1 MKKKNER
8 KPISVGFV
16 ALGCPKNMVDS
27 EVMLA
32 QIGQDGFVL
41 SSDPDA
47 ADVVIINT
55 CGFIEPAKEE
65 ALEAIRQ
72 AVEQKKN
79 GFVRKVVVT
88 GCLSER
94 MGEDLAREV
103 KGIDAVVGLG
113 ERDKIAKIIR
123 KCLSTKKYA
132 RAQVHVEHC
141 EDTIHDDR
149 GRLLITPGHWA
160 YLRISE
166 GCNRKCSFCTI
177 PAIRG
182 QFRSK
187 PQEMIISEAA
197 ELVNNGAVELSII
210 AQDSNFYGRDMGIK
224 DGLIALLA
232 ELETIDPLK
241 WIRLMY
247 LYPAGIDDALI
258 ETIAKSDKVVP
269 YVDIPIQHINNDIL
283 KSMRRADTKEHTT
296 ELIQKLRQAMP
307 EVALRTTVIVGYPG
321 ETEERFAELLE
332 FVKWAGFDALGCFPF
347 YPEPGTAAAE
357 LPNQLPEA
365 VKQQRA
371 DALMQTQ
378 QELVFAKMDT
388 QIGRE
393 LTVLVDDVFE
403 EEAIGRYNGQAPHI
417 DSICKIQSCNT
428 NIGEFIQTKITAR
441 DDYDFIVKK
450 M

>member
-1 MKKKNER
+1 MSKKHKR
-8 KPISVGFV
+8 KPVSVGFV

-27 EVMLA
+27 EAMLA

-41 SSDPDA
+41 SGDPDA
-47 ADVVIINT
+47 ADVVVINT

-65 ALEAIRQ
+65 ALDAIRQ
-72 AVEQKKN
+72 AVDQKKK

-113 ERDKIAKIIR
+113 ERDQIAKIIR
-123 KCLSTKKYA
+123 NCLSTKKYA
-132 RAQVHVEHC
+132 KANIMVEHS
-141 EDTIHDDR
+141 EDGIHDDR

-182 QFRSK
+182 KFRSK
-187 PQEMIISEAA
+187 PQEMVLAEAA
-197 ELVNNGAVELSII
+197 ELVGTGAVELSII

-224 DGLIALLA
+224 DGLIALLT
-232 ELETIDPLK
+232 ELGKIEKLK

-247 LYPAGIDDALI
+247 LYPAGVDDGLI

-283 KSMRRADTKEHTT
+283 RSMRRTDNKEHTT
-296 ELIQKLRQAMP
+296 ELIEKLRIAMP

-332 FVKWAGFDALGCFPF
+332 FVKWAKFDALGCFPF
-347 YPEPGTAAAE
+347 YPEPGTVAADLAE
-357 LPNQLPEA
+357 QVPEA
-365 VKQQRA
+365 VKQDRV

-378 QELVFAKMDT
+378 QELVFAKMDA

-403 EEAIGRYNGQAPHI
+403 GEGIGRYYGQAPHI
-417 DSICKIQSCNT
+417 DSICKIQNCHT
-428 NIGEFIQTKITAR
+428 EVGDFVRAKVTAR
-441 DDYDFIVKK
+441 DDY
-450 M
+450 